1 MQEKLE
7 TLKVQHNSLV
17 DNVLKVKNKEIEIL
31 TQKDKN
37 QKDIS
42 TDKFQEQ
49 QLIAKA
55 QNLEADLLDLQNR
68 QEKLTIQL
76 NSMTVE
82 PMPISQKNQSQLK
95 REQIQKIQEELTK
108 LERSQTQKQLDI
120 EDLKRIE
127 LFLMDE

>member
-31 TQKDKN
+31 TQRDKN

-68 QEKLTIQL
+68 QEKLTVQL

-82 PMPISQKNQSQLK
+82 PTPISQKNQSQLK

-127 LFLMDE
+127 LFLMNE